1 MDLAYGAGCFFDAM
15 ANAPGDEVV
24 GATRGGAG
32 ESRSCD
38 AYCQRAVILSVHGWT
53 RSGAANVV
61 GAGSTIGRMT
71 DALVRA
77 LVFPPRRRDVRRDM
91 TSVRPVLRYLREP
104 PMARPARCHHIKL
117 EGDRKSVV

>member
-38 AYCQRAVILSVHGWT
+38 AYCQRAVILSVHGWP

-71 DALVRA
+71 DALVR
-77 LVFPPRRRDVRRDM
+77 
-91 TSVRPVLRYLREP
+91 
-104 PMARPARCHHIKL
+104 
-117 EGDRKSVV
+117 DRQSVVEGQRVAVRADLGGRRVITKTKTINPTNN